1 MFSKVTPGSPLR
13 IPAATWNILTDVA
26 KQHKPFAAMSA
37 GERKGGG
44 AADTPKHPWKV
55 TSASSTSVKVSVGTI
70 GGIVP
75 SNIFSE
81 LTIAGTGTEYVIVT
95 ATMTSNAPTSAL
107 LSIQTTAPTP
117 SLTNESAPPAE
128 VHDVL
133 AVLLDG
139 QIFQVRS
146 RNLNVESQLVFEAP
160 VTEPQIGEPN
170 TTPWYRWAVTEGW

>member
-1 MFSKVTPGSPLR
+1 MTGRQTPDGRILNVVGSD
-13 IPAATWNILTDVA
+13 N
-26 KQHKPFAAMSA
+26 
-37 GERKGGG
+37 
-44 AADTPKHPWKV
+44 HPPWQV
-55 TSASSTSVKVSVGTI
+55 TSRGTAVKVNVGTI

-75 SNIFSE
+75 SNIFDE
-81 LTIAGTGTEYVIVT
+81 LLIDGIDVEYVIVT

-107 LSIQTTAPTP
+107 LSVQTEAPTP
-117 SLTNESAPPAE
+117 SLTNENAPPAE

-170 TTPWYRWAVTEGW
+170 TTPWYRWAVSEGW